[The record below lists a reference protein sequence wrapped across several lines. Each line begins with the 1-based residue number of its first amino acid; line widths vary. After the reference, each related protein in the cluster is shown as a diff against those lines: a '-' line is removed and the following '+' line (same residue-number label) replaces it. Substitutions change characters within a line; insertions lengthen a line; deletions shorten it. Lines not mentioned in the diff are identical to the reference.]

1 MPSSKKGTSSGQ
13 KKPAWREYEKL
24 AGRFFEQQGY
34 KVLAR
39 NWRAGR
45 LEIDLIVQ
53 LDDLI
58 VFVEVKSS
66 ASKRFGHPVERID
79 EKKIINLTHAAQQF
93 ITELEVKNCDL
104 RFDVVTFIDGQLE
117 HFPNAFNAQE

>member
-1 MPSSKKGTSSGQ
+1 MPSSKKRTPSGQ
-13 KKPAWREYEKL
+13 PKPAWREYEKL

-58 VFVEVKSS
+58 VFVEVKSA

-79 EKKIINLTHAAQQF
+79 EKKIVHLTHAAQQF
-93 ITELEVKNCDL
+93 IKELEVKNCDL
-104 RFDVVTFIDGQLE
+104 RFDAVTFIDGQLE
-117 HFPNAFNAQE
+117 HFPNAFDAQE